1 MWMYYHPWSNFRLTD
16 LGRQQRNGETITM
29 VMVAHILS
37 RDCVIMAMGAHVL
50 RRDCVIMAMGA
61 HVLRR
66 DCVIM
71 AMEHTY

>member
-1 MWMYYHPWSNFRLTD
+1 
-16 LGRQQRNGETITM
+16 M

-50 RRDCVIMAMGA
+50 S
-61 HVLRR
+61 R